1 MIIGM
6 MGAGAVGC
14 YYGAMLA
21 QAGHDVTVIARQ
33 HHIEA
38 IGVTARFVQN
48 HMLSQKH
55 NKIKGFQ
62 KHSFVEGVDQDGG
75 IRLFC
80 FQNPLSE
87 CISKVTRIRK
97 AP

>member
-48 HMLSQKH
+48 HMLSQNIIRSKAF
-55 NKIKGFQ
+55 K
-62 KHSFVEGVDQDGG
+62 S
-75 IRLFC
+75 IRLWKASTRTAESGYFAFKTL
-80 FQNPLSE
+80 FQNASQ
-87 CISKVTRIRK
+87 R
-97 AP
+97 